1 MQYHVGNECQDADDW
16 NFFGVSFKI
25 TDFLPCL
32 ISKYHYQFTYHHSYI
47 FQFNDVK
54 TSTAKFL
61 WAAQTKKRTACMLME
76 LHVISLNFMK
86 VQGTECKLRELHA
99 SLCNCMQAHGSAC
112 ILEHSGT
119 YSMNY
124 GTFWNF
130 LHAFWNILELSA
142 CILEHSGTFCTH
154 TFCMHFL
161 TIYLPSGTFCMHS
174 GAFWNILHALW
185 DIILHAFCI
194 K

>member
-1 MQYHVGNECQDADDW
+1 MSLLTKDIRDLRQPWVTDGCLKSLLYWYFLLFLCFSFEYLDNLPMQYHVGNECQDADDW
-16 NFFGVSFKI
+16 NFFGVFFKI

-61 WAAQTKKRTACMLME
+61 WAAQTKKRTACKLME
-76 LHVISLNFMK
+76 LY
-86 VQGTECKLRELHA
+86 A
-99 SLCNCMQAHGSAC
+99 SLCNRMQAHVSAC

-142 CILEHSGTFCTH
+142 CILEHSRS
-154 TFCMHFL
+154 FCMH
-161 TIYLPSGTFCMHS
+161 YGTCCIC
-174 GAFWNILHALW
+174 IL
-185 DIILHAFCI
+185 
-194 K
+194 